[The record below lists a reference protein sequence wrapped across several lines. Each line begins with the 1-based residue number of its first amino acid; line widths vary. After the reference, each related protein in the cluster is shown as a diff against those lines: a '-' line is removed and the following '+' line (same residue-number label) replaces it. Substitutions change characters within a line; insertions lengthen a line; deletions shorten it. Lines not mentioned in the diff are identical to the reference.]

1 MRLSVLRSISC
12 LLFTGLIVAGV
23 QGRLFAQEDHEPTAG
38 EHTHA
43 DGTTHAHDGHSHDE
57 AGAEH
62 HDEEAGATHDEHAGH
77 GDIDYNKPPIDPN
90 PAMLQLF
97 IFSLVLFVGFV
108 FVARQ
113 FVWKP
118 LIAALD
124 QREARVN
131 HAYHEAE
138 TAKAE
143 AARLLAAHDARM
155 NLAQEEVKGI
165 VAQARQQAEQ
175 EKAQIIAA
183 AEAEAQ
189 ALRDNAV
196 ADIRRARDEALQ
208 QLMATADRQ
217 ADVAA
222 EHVIGRPFSNN

>member
-1 MRLSVLRSISC
+1 MRMRMFRSIGV
-12 LLFTGLIVAGV
+12 LLFAGLVMAGG
-23 QGRLFAQEDHEPTAG
+23 QGRLCAQDDHAHGPDT
-38 EHTHA
+38 HTHV
-43 DGTTHAHDGHSHDE
+43 DGTTHTHGDHDD
-57 AGAEH
+57 EH
-62 HDEEAGATHDEHAGH
+62 HDAGGADAAAAVHDEH

-97 IFSLVLFVGFV
+97 IFSLLLFVGFV
-108 FVARQ
+108 FLARQ

-143 AARLLAAHDARM
+143 AARLLSAHDARM
-155 NLAQEEVKGI
+155 SEVQEEVKGI
-165 VAQARQQAEQ
+165 VARARQQAEQ
-175 EKAQIIAA
+175 EKTQIIAA

-189 ALRDNAV
+189 ALRDSAL

-208 QLMATADRQ
+208 QLLASADQQ
-217 ADVAA
+217 ANVAA
-222 EHVIGRPFSNN
+222 EHVIGRRFSNN